1 MCVLYVVYLLIYRLL
16 RFPLMVC
23 ISRFHLVVS
32 SADYATALDNA
43 AYSWRLS
50 SGKDQRMD
58 SIPRGHRG
66 DIDWL

>member
-43 AYSWRLS
+43 AYS
-50 SGKDQRMD
+50 
-58 SIPRGHRG
+58 
-66 DIDWL
+66 